1 MSIGREAT
9 EIGSV
14 VYEIEC
20 RNIGKGRGMKV
31 IIEGQETKDFLTFS
45 RMRKTK
51 IIAVARR
58 TSTKRE
64 KIEGNRFRRVSKPE
78 RIFFHAEKRSQWAI
92 EYGAVPCLG

>member
-31 IIEGQETKDFLTFS
+31 IIEGQETKGFLTFS

-51 IIAVARR
+51 IVAVARR
-58 TSTKRE
+58 TSTKRGKKSKE
-64 KIEGNRFRRVSKPE
+64 IDLGVFLNPNESFSTRRNGVSGLSSMARFLV
-78 RIFFHAEKRSQWAI
+78 
-92 EYGAVPCLG
+92 